1 MPKLALL
8 YLATAL
14 VFFVIDLIGLRVIVK
29 PVFERHVGH
38 LFADPFRLGPAAIF
52 YLGYVA
58 GMLWFVSLPALED
71 GAPVKALIGGVLL
84 GLLAYGTYEFTN
96 FATLR
101 DWTFEQVIVDTIW
114 GGALTGFSA
123 WAGVMITRA
132 VFGDWA
138 ASPG

>member
-1 MPKLALL
+1 MTKLALL

-14 VFFVIDLIGLRVIVK
+14 VFFLIDLIGLRMIVK

-71 GAPVKALIGGVLL
+71 GAPIKALIGGILL

-96 FATLR
+96 YATLR

-123 WAGVMITRA
+123 WAGVMITRT
-132 VFGDWA
+132 VF
-138 ASPG
+138 SS